1 LNTISLKTQNGAACF
16 AILVLKDTTQNQ
28 LSTQVLNLAQSQ
40 NKDDQVRGILCL
52 GEIGKLR
59 DLSAETKI
67 LDLILNNFNSKE
79 DDIR

>member
-16 AILVLKDTTQNQ
+16 AILVLKDSTQNQ
-28 LSTQVLNLAQSQ
+28 LSTQVLNLSQSQ